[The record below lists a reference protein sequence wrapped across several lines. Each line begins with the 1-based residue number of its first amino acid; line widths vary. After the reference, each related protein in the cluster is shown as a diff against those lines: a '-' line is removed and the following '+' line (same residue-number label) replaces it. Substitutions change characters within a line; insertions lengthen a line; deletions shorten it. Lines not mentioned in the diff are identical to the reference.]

1 MSQRRRVRA
10 ILLLLFVLS
19 SVVGQALFATEARA
33 DCVYVY
39 VYLTNP
45 PTGVEVCT

>member
-1 MSQRRRVRA
+1 MSQRRRVRT
-10 ILLLLFVLS
+10 ILLVLSVLS

-33 DCVYVY
+33 DCVYAY

-45 PTGVEVCT
+45 ATGAEVCT